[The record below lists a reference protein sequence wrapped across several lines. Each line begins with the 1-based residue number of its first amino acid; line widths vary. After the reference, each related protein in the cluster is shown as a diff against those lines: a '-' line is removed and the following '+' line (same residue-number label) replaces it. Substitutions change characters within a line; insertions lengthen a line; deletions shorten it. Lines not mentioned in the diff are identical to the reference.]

1 MPTNSLKNAHSHN
14 MESQMDLIQSIYRE
28 VVDGNQKAAREAV
41 QAALDAN
48 ISPDVILADGL
59 IAAMAE
65 VGSLFEQ
72 GEYFVPE
79 MLVSAKSMQE
89 GLNLLRPL
97 LVAQGVE
104 PIGRVVM
111 GTVKGDLHDIGKNL
125 VSMMLEGAG
134 FDVLDLGTDTSPEK
148 FIDAI
153 HQFHPQLIGMSAM
166 LTTTMTNMRH
176 VITALNEAGIR
187 QNVRVMVGG
196 APVTEAFAQ
205 QIGADGYAPDA
216 SRAVSLAKSLL

>member
-1 MPTNSLKNAHSHN
+1 
-14 MESQMDLIQSIYRE
+14 MDFIQNIYRE
-28 VVDGNQKAAREAV
+28 VVDGNQKGAKVAV
-41 QAALDAN
+41 QAALDAGLAA
-48 ISPDVILADGL
+48 DVILSDGL
-59 IAAMAE
+59 IAAMGE
-65 VGSLFEQ
+65 VGQLFEQ

-97 LVAQGVE
+97 LVAQGIE
-104 PIGRVVM
+104 PVGKVVV

-134 FDVLDLGTDTSPEK
+134 FQVIDLGTAASPEK
-148 FIDAI
+148 FVDAI
-153 HQFHPQLIGMSAM
+153 HTHQPQLIGMSAM

-176 VITALNEAGIR
+176 VITALDTAGLR
-187 QNVRVMVGG
+187 QNVKVMVGG
-196 APVTEAFAQ
+196 APVTETFAQ

-216 SRAVSLAKSLL
+216 SRAVNLAKSLLK